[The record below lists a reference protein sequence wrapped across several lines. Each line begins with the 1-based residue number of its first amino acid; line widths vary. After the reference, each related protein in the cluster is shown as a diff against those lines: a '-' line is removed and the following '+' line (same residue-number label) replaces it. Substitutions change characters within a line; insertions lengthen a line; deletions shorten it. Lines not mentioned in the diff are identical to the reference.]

1 MSEQNNDTSAKN
13 DETLS
18 TSNTADKAVIK
29 YATHLNCI
37 NNKPITIPPMELPI
51 GMVFMRALSGG
62 CLATARCLPFAY
74 SSHMH
79 S

>member
-1 MSEQNNDTSAKN
+1 M
-13 DETLS
+13 
-18 TSNTADKAVIK
+18 IK